1 MTWDQTDLKNI
12 QLKMKT
18 LWLKFTILQVHFWLW
33 VFGNNQFSLFVSL
46 SLTDHVIMSWVIR
59 WIFFLHVKTFEQIL
73 PYFLC
78 FQFKDFALVFCWKKD
93 VWGFETYP
101 IFSALQTPFLVEMFQ
116 NKYTKPQLFYGQKWS
131 KVWSNNHCSFC
142 STFCIV
148 FFYIFTSFF
157 LNSCIKEQF

>member
-1 MTWDQTDLKNI
+1 
-12 QLKMKT
+12 MKT

-78 FQFKDFALVFCWKKD
+78 FQFKDFALVFCWKKKMYEALKHIQY
-93 VWGFETYP
+93 FP
-101 IFSALQTPFLVEMFQ
+101 LFKHLFSWKCSKTNIQ
-116 NKYTKPQLFYGQKWS
+116 NLNFFTVKNGQKCEAIII
-131 KVWSNNHCSFC
+131 VLFC

-157 LNSCIKEQF
+157 LNLCIKEQF